1 MLCCLKNSGE
11 KKNLSKPLLAESKT
25 YGGES
30 KTGEPKTEAPK
41 IIERK
46 LTGFEPAPLPALLPA
61 PKPFVTLAPKPE
73 AIIVK
78 SEPEPEPESLP
89 EPLPEPEPLP
99 KPEPEPA
106 QEPEIS
112 EPITIPSKHLTQ
124 SVISQEQDPA
134 ILIPKEK
141 KNRSKSGR
149 R

>member
-30 KTGEPKTEAPK
+30 KTGEPKIEAPK

-46 LTGFEPAPLPALLPA
+46 LTGFEPAPLPA
-61 PKPFVTLAPKPE
+61 PKAFVTLAPK
-73 AIIVK
+73 
-78 SEPEPEPESLP
+78 SEPEPES
-89 EPLPEPEPLP
+89 LPEPEPLP

-112 EPITIPSKHLTQ
+112 EPIAIPSKNVIQ

>member
-25 YGGES
+25 YGGEP
-30 KTGEPKTEAPK
+30 KTGEPKIEAPK

-46 LTGFEPAPLPALLPA
+46 LTGFEPAPLPA
-61 PKPFVTLAPKPE
+61 PKPFVTIAPKTEPE
-73 AIIVK
+73 VIK
-78 SEPEPEPESLP
+78 PQPEPEPESLP
-89 EPLPEPEPLP
+89 EPEPEPESV
-99 KPEPEPA
+99 K
-106 QEPEIS
+106 EPEIS

-124 SVISQEQDPA
+124 SVILQEQIPA
-134 ILIPKEK
+134 TFVEKNDFLPRNEK

>member
-25 YGGES
+25 YGGEP
-30 KTGEPKTEAPK
+30 KTGEPKIEAPK

-46 LTGFEPAPLPALLPA
+46 LTGFEPAPLPA
-61 PKPFVTLAPKPE
+61 PKPFVTLATKPE
-73 AIIVK
+73 
-78 SEPEPEPESLP
+78 PEVIKPEPESLP
-89 EPLPEPEPLP
+89 E
-99 KPEPEPA
+99 PEPEPA

-112 EPITIPSKHLTQ
+112 EPITIPSKNVTQ
-124 SVISQEQDPA
+124 SAISQEEIPA
-134 ILIPKEK
+134 TFVEKNDFLPRNEK

>member
-30 KTGEPKTEAPK
+30 KTGEPKIEAPK

-46 LTGFEPAPLPALLPA
+46 LTGFEPAPLPA
-61 PKPFVTLAPKPE
+61 PKAFVTLAPKSEPVV
-73 AIIVK
+73 VK
-78 SEPEPEPESLP
+78 SEPESLP
-89 EPLPEPEPLP
+89 EPLPE
-99 KPEPEPA
+99 PEPEPA

-124 SVISQEQDPA
+124 SVIPQEQDPA